1 MAAAAQPY
9 AAGLHHE
16 MLQPPPSLDDSNTI
30 SADLSTRRMH
40 GGAGRGGAA
49 EERPLRAPHMLPVPK
64 PVQMVMSPVASGLV
78 AGFSAQ
84 DTSIMFIEDSPRTES
99 SASVSIAGP
108 EERTDEEAEAEE
120 DVENEGGWRLGDSA
134 GDEERPLL
142 PQGPSQVPSECAA
155 GPPRGAPQ
163 SGVPVAAAVSGEA
176 VDAGGM
182 SGGSS
187 GGSDVIG
194 EHAGGIGLSGG
205 DVAMSGV
212 SGEDL
217 AMSGVSGTE
226 ADASGLGEGGV
237 DMSGLSGKDLAMKV
251 LSGIEADENGL
262 GDGGVDMS
270 GVSGKD
276 LAMSSLG
283 CVGADASVLSGA
295 GADVNGAGGRD
306 TAMSSLSGV
315 AAGAS
320 VLSGGGADV
329 AGAGGKDTAMSSL
342 SGIGE
347 DAKGAGGGGV
357 DVSGLSGKVIGASGV
372 DDTTGLHA
380 EHAVPEQTGEAIDAG
395 TLHAWRP
402 CTCLQDCMLFLC
414 MRMSWYQGLPGLCG
428 RHAWPRACVDCPC
441 AHTPSTLAAL
451 QWQHLFLLA

>member
-1 MAAAAQPY
+1 MAATAQPY

-30 SADLSTRRMH
+30 SADLGTHRMH
-40 GGAGRGGAA
+40 GSTGRRGAA
-49 EERPLRAPHMLPVPK
+49 DERPLRAPHMLPVPK

-78 AGFSAQ
+78 AGFPAQ
-84 DTSIMFIEDSPRTES
+84 DTSIMFIEDSLRTES

-108 EERTDEEAEAEE
+108 EERTDEEEEAEE

-134 GDEERPLL
+134 GAEERPLL

-155 GPPRGAPQ
+155 GPPQDAPQ
-163 SGVPVAAAVSGEA
+163 SGMPVVAVVSGEA
-176 VDAGGM
+176 VDVVGV
-182 SGGSS
+182 SGGST

-194 EHAGGIGLSGG
+194 EHAGGSGLSGG
-205 DVAMSGV
+205 DVDMSGV
-212 SGEDL
+212 SGEDR
-217 AMSGVSGTE
+217 AMNGVGGTE
-226 ADASGLGEGGV
+226 ADANGLGDGGV

-262 GDGGVDMS
+262 GDGGVDIS
-270 GVSGKD
+270 GVNGKD

-283 CVGADASVLSGA
+283 GVAAGASVLSGG
-295 GADVNGAGGRD
+295 GADVAGAGGRD

-342 SGIGE
+342 SGIDE
-347 DAKGAGGGGV
+347 DAKGVGGGGI

-372 DDTTGLHA
+372 DGPAGLHA
-380 EHAVPEQTGEAIDAG
+380 EHAVPEQTGEAIDTGA
-395 TLHAWRP
+395 LHAWPP
-402 CTCLQDCMLFLC
+402 CACWRDCMLCFC
-414 MRMSWYQGLPGLCG
+414 THMGWCQRLPGLCAM
-428 RHAWPRACVDCPC
+428 HTWPRVAWTVHVLKRP
-441 AHTPSTLAAL
+441 ARSLRGNIS
-451 QWQHLFLLA
+451 FS